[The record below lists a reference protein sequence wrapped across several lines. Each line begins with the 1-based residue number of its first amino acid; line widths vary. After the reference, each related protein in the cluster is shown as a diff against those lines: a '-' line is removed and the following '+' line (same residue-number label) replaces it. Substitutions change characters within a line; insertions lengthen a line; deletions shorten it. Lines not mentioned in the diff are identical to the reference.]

1 MTVVNPINS
10 HAATTVEPSRPSFVL
25 HLALQGALRGRNV
38 EYGVTADTGGHI
50 RYLMGLVEASEQDP
64 PVERITI
71 ATRAFQGS
79 LGDEYWQP
87 HETVTPKIEIV
98 RFPTVQPE
106 YLPKEELWH
115 EVPSFADALI
125 EWIEKQP
132 KRPDILHAHYA
143 DAGVV
148 AAIVRERL
156 GIPFVFT
163 AHSLGRVKLDAFA
176 RSNGNAI
183 TDAPENLKHRLAS
196 EERALADASLVIASS
211 RDEAEVQYGGYAN
224 YAPGKIRVVPP
235 GSDLTMFTNA
245 RSSIAVDRMINRFLD
260 DPDKPPIIAI
270 ARPVTK
276 KNLVAMVEAF
286 GQSPELQ
293 NRANLVLIAGS
304 RTDIDELESE
314 LAENLSKILKMIDRY
329 DLYGKVAY
337 PKDHRPEDL
346 PGLYAY
352 ARERRGIFVNP
363 AFNEPFGLTL
373 LEAAAVGIPVIA
385 TDSGGPN
392 DIVEV
397 CGNGVLVDPTMP
409 AAIADAALGILR
421 SPALWHKYAASGAA
435 AVKAY
440 DWTSHAKRYHG
451 LMQSILA
458 GPATK
463 PATPTQLLITDI
475 DNTLVGDEAA
485 HAQFC
490 RWLERQEGMGFGIAS
505 GRSFHSAMM
514 VLEQEGSPRPE
525 VMITSVGSEIYYL
538 AEDSTT
544 YVADDEWARIIDVNW
559 DPKAVNEILRTE
571 PGIHPQAGLEQRR
584 FKISYL
590 TDGDNDL
597 ARRLQE
603 KFTAEGLQ
611 CTVTHSHGRYLDIL
625 PTRAS
630 KGAAVTYVRH
640 RYGLSEEQV
649 FVSGDSANDTEM
661 LRMTPQA
668 IIVENFTDDLA
679 NLPELAHAHFASAA
693 YAAGIIEGV
702 DRFKRRAAEPAV

>member
-1 MTVVNPINS
+1 M
-10 HAATTVEPSRPSFVL
+10 
-25 HLALQGALRGRNV
+25 RGRNV

-50 RYLMGLVEASEQDP
+50 RYLMGLVGASEQDP
-64 PVERITI
+64 TVERITI
-71 ATRAFQGS
+71 ATRAFRGF
-79 LGDEYWQP
+79 LGDEYWQTR
-87 HETVTPKIEIV
+87 ETVTPKIEIV
-98 RFPTVQPE
+98 RFPTAQPG
-106 YLPKEELWH
+106 YLPKEELWR
-115 EVPSFADALI
+115 EVPSFADAVI
-125 EWIEKQP
+125 EWIENQP

-163 AHSLGRVKLDAFA
+163 SHSLGRVKLDAFT
-176 RSNGNAI
+176 RSSGEAM
-183 TDAPENLKHRLAS
+183 TDAAESLEHRLAA
-196 EERALADASLVIASS
+196 EERALADAALVIASS
-211 RDEAEVQYGGYAN
+211 RDEAEIQYAGYDS

-235 GSDLTMFTNA
+235 GSDLTMFTSA

-260 DPDKPPIIAI
+260 DPDKPPILAI

-276 KNLVAMVEAF
+276 KNLIAMVEAF
-286 GQSPELQ
+286 GESPELQ

-304 RTDIDELESE
+304 RTDIDDLEPE
-314 LAENLSKILKMIDRY
+314 LADNLTRILKTIDRY

-337 PKDHRPEDL
+337 PKGHRPEDL

-397 CGNGVLVDPTMP
+397 CGNGVLVDATVPRS
-409 AAIADAALGILR
+409 IADAALDILR

-440 DWTSHAKRYHG
+440 DWKAHAKRYHG
-451 LMQSILA
+451 LMRSILSTPSTE
-458 GPATK
+458 PAR
-463 PATPTQLLITDI
+463 PAQLLITDI

-490 RWLERQEGMGFGIAS
+490 RWLARQNGVGFGIAS

-525 VMITSVGSEIYYL
+525 VMITSVGAEIYYL
-538 AEDSTT
+538 TGDSTT
-544 YVADDEWARIIDVNW
+544 YVGDDEWAKIIDVNW
-559 DPKAVNEILRTE
+559 DPDAVNEILGTE
-571 PGIHPQAGLEQRR
+571 PGVHPQAELEQRR
-584 FKISYL
+584 FKVSYL
-590 TDGDNDL
+590 TDGDKGL
-597 ARRLQE
+597 RRRLQE
-603 KFTAEGLQ
+603 KFAAEGLQ

-625 PTRAS
+625 PVRAS
-630 KGAAVTYVRH
+630 KGAAVIHVRR
-640 RYGLSEEQV
+640 RYGLSEDQV

-661 LRMTPQA
+661 LRTLPQA
-668 IIVENFTDDLA
+668 IVVQNFTDDMA
-679 NLPELAHAHFASAA
+679 NLPELAHAYFASTG

-702 DRFKRRAAEPAV
+702 EHFKNRAVTPAV